1 MENPEATRA
10 GTRLALLWIVPLLAL
25 AGGCG
30 DSPAP
35 GPAADS
41 APRSAPIPASATPA
55 GPADQ
60 AWAHFQSVYST
71 PPQPPSSW
79 GERPPDE
86 AAFRTFQLER
96 GEAAVKVADVAREFY
111 RNHPDDPRAVP
122 ARWHEMQLLDAAV
135 KLGHTNALPRLVT
148 LEKER
153 LEDPSLTEEERFG
166 VRMAGEQRAAELL
179 FPEGEEVVRRALE
192 ESASRLAREFPER
205 PEPYQLLLNLAA
217 GAEPER
223 ARELATPLLSPERPE
238 EVREAARSLLA
249 KLDRVGKPLDLKFT
263 AIDGREIDLSKMG
276 GKVVLIDFWATW
288 CGPCLAELPNLKATY
303 EKLHPRGFEILGISF
318 DQEKEALE
326 RLVAREGLTW
336 PQYFDDTEGDDSFG
350 QRFGIETIPTLWL
363 VDKKGVLR
371 HLDARTD
378 LEARVL
384 ALLSED

>member
-1 MENPEATRA
+1 MENPESSRV
-10 GTRLALLWIVPLLAL
+10 GTRLALVLIVPLLAL

-30 DSPAP
+30 DNPAP

-60 AWAHFQSVYST
+60 AWAHFQAVYSN
-71 PPQPPSSW
+71 PPQPPASW
-79 GERPPDE
+79 AEGPPDE
-86 AAFRTFQLER
+86 DALRTFQLER
-96 GEAAVKVADVAREFY
+96 GAAAVKVADVARDFY
-111 RNHPDDPRAVP
+111 QAHPDDPRAVP

-135 KLGHTNALPRLVT
+135 KLGHTNALPRLLT

-153 LEDPSLTEEERFG
+153 LEDPSLTEDERFG

-179 FPEGEEVVRRALE
+179 FPQGEEVARRALE
-192 ESASRLAREFPER
+192 EAALRLAREFPGR
-205 PEPYQLLLNLAA
+205 SEPYQVLLNLAG
-217 GAEPER
+217 GAAPER
-223 ARELATPLLSPERPE
+223 ARELVTPLLNPELPE
-238 EVREAARSLLA
+238 EVREGAQALLT

-263 AIDGREIDLSKMG
+263 AIDGREIDLSKMT

-288 CGPCLAELPNLKATY
+288 CGPCIAELPSLKETY

-326 RLVAREGLTW
+326 RLVAREKLRW
-336 PQYFDDTEGDDSFG
+336 PQYFDGAEGTESLGE
-350 QRFGIETIPTLWL
+350 RFGIESIPTLWL

-371 HLDARTD
+371 HLDARND
-378 LEARVL
+378 LEAKVL
-384 ALLSED
+384 ALLAEE